1 MINIFLNMFL
11 RFVTVIGTL
20 MFIIG
25 GEASADHAT
34 LLSSSLFL
42 GGGFLMWLTQDAW
55 FD

>member
-1 MINIFLNMFL
+1 MLRMFMKAL
-11 RFVTVIGTL
+11 TVIGTI
-20 MFIIG
+20 MFMIG

-34 LLSSSLFL
+34 LLSGSLFI